1 MTSKRRENVN
11 LVSFI
16 CLSFLVISFSKQLLA
31 KSFSTNKLNKA
42 ISAKQGPF
50 Y

>member
-1 MTSKRRENVN
+1 MTSKCRENVN

-16 CLSFLVISFSKQLLA
+16 CLSFLVISFSKQLLT

-42 ISAKQGPF
+42 ISAKQEPF